1 MNCLFGGNSCTWVL
15 ILVIIFLLS
24 QNGSFCC
31 GNDYNT
37 ANNGCG
43 CTGYTG
49 NNCGCGC
56 ETDRCGCC

>member
-31 GNDYNT
+31 DNGEYNNGCAAT
-37 ANNGCG
+37 YNGNGCG
-43 CTGYTG
+43 C
-49 NNCGCGC
+49 
-56 ETDRCGCC
+56 GCC